1 MEYNSN
7 KTVPFIIPEIN
18 HGFQQAEGLL
28 KLGKQQL
35 ELEFE
40 VKDAILGII
49 KSGVR
54 DVVIPFSNLKS
65 IKFEKGWFSAKII
78 LEGVSMKVF
87 DEVPG
92 TELATCTLKVKR
104 KHREE
109 AENLISYARM
119 QFSEYKLDKLNENS

>member
-1 MEYNSN
+1 MDFNSN

-28 KLGKQQL
+28 KLGDKQL

-40 VKDAILGII
+40 VKDAILGVI

-54 DVVIPFSNLKS
+54 DVAVPFSGLKS
-65 IKFEKGWFSAKII
+65 IEFKKGWFSAKII
-78 LEGVSMKVF
+78 LEATSMKVF
-87 DEVPG
+87 NELPG

-109 AENLISYARM
+109 AEDLISRARLHL
-119 QFSEYKLDKLNENS
+119 SEYKLDKLDENS